1 MKKNK
6 KIYGDNG
13 HFFNDAQEARDRY
26 RKKKFIDKINVF
38 MFIYPILTLIVIFL
52 AGNYCDEGN
61 GGFWFFLLFYQL
73 MVVETV
79 LAMLVEFL
87 ETRGFSSAFL
97 IPLGMGIYGC
107 FNTVYYHHHGSSGF
121 AVIFLRSFILIP
133 LIFAL
138 LGAMDVYRMI
148 KAKYH
153 SRFVCVEL
161 VRARCVDCTEYSSI
175 INLFRFIGRV
185 MIKYCAT
192 YRFNYNGKD
201 YVAKSALIYD
211 NRCIDG
217 LYDFLVNPDHPRE
230 IYDPSTTDESVLSII
245 IKALRSV
252 ILPIAIAVLIK
263 KCII

>member
-26 RKKKFIDKINVF
+26 RKKKLIDKIKVF
-38 MFIYPILTLIVIFL
+38 IFIYPILTLIVIIL
-52 AGNYCDEGN
+52 AGKYCDESN
-61 GGFWFFLLFYQL
+61 GLFWFLLLFFQL
-73 MVVETV
+73 VAGASA

-87 ETRGFSSAFL
+87 ETRGFSSVYL
-97 IPLGMGIYGC
+97 ISVGMGIYCC
-107 FNTVYYHHHGSSGF
+107 FNTVYYHHHGTSGL
-121 AVIFLRSFILIP
+121 VVTLLRSFILIP

-138 LGAMDVYRMI
+138 LGAMNVYRMI

-161 VRARCVDCTEYSSI
+161 VRARCVDCIEYTSR
-175 INLFRFIGRV
+175 INLFGIIKRV

-192 YRFNYNGKD
+192 YRFDYNGKK
-201 YVAKSALIYD
+201 YFAKSALIYD
-211 NRCIDG
+211 NRCIGDS
-217 LYDFLVNPDHPRE
+217 YDILVNPDHPRE
-230 IYDPSTTDESVLSII
+230 ISDPSTTDESVLSII